1 MDATPSL
8 PEVYISVDIET
19 AGPNPGEYSL
29 LTIGACKVSDL
40 QRMFYVELQPVNAK
54 FVPEALAISRLSM
67 ERLAKRGLPPKT
79 AMAQFAEWVLAQTT
93 EGEKAVFVGFNA
105 AFDWMF
111 VNDYF
116 FRYLGHN
123 PFGHTA
129 LDIKSFFMGL
139 AGVTWEATTKRY
151 IVPRYLSNQQ
161 FTHHALRD
169 AMDQAQIFNKMLEE
183 AKRRSKEDNL

>member
-1 MDATPSL
+1 
-8 PEVYISVDIET
+8 
-19 AGPNPGEYSL
+19 
-29 LTIGACKVSDL
+29 
-40 QRMFYVELQPVNAK
+40 
-54 FVPEALAISRLSM
+54 
-67 ERLAKRGLPPKT
+67 
-79 AMAQFAEWVLAQTT
+79 
-93 EGEKAVFVGFNA
+93 
-105 AFDWMF
+105 MF

-139 AGVTWEATTKRY
+139 AGVTWEETTKRY

-169 AMDQAQIFNKMLEE
+169 AMDQGQIFSKMLEE